1 METNE
6 DREEMDVGE
15 LRLKKI
21 KSTAPQRGTNASAG
35 RVKTMTPD
43 EYRIVL
49 EKEVLARGAARSK
62 TKIKK

>member
-43 EYRIVL
+43 EYRIV
-49 EKEVLARGAARSK
+49 
-62 TKIKK
+62 